1 MDKLF
6 FIMPIVHYSLML
18 GRGYLDNR
26 DLGKLHCF
34 TFGVV
39 FGEGVDFLLKVKS
52 CGGVEPILR
61 LIQSELKRHESLM
74 SH

>member
-1 MDKLF
+1 
-6 FIMPIVHYSLML
+6 MPIVHYSLML
-18 GRGYLDNR
+18 GRGYLGNR

-61 LIQSELKRHESLM
+61 LL
-74 SH
+74 